1 MRALVRA
8 DASLAIGSGHIT
20 RCLTLA
26 NTLRS
31 QGAEVV
37 FACRELPGHLL
48 ERLREQGFSAYGL
61 PGHYP
66 DEALE
71 ADIESLLPWQ
81 ADIDAMATALAA
93 EAAFDWL
100 IVDHYALDAHWQTL
114 ARRFA
119 PRLMA
124 IDDLANRRHAVDLLL
139 DQNFSGTAQAYAPWI
154 DKRCRTLLGPHYALM
169 REAFQC
175 EPVAIKP
182 SVRRVIVNFGGF
194 DAVGQTYEAMK
205 AMTNFPRLEV
215 DFVAGLGNPAWA
227 TMQALAEGRS
237 NWRLQTHVSDFAPLM
252 AEADLFIGAGGGTTW
267 ERAAFGLPTI
277 CVAVAAN
284 QQRNAELLAEAGMH
298 LYLGTSQQVSV
309 ERFQQAIGLLVDNP
323 WLRHSFARQSRQLV
337 DGRGAQRVAE
347 ALLARP

>member
-1 MRALVRA
+1 MRVLIRA

-26 NTLRS
+26 RMLRS

-48 ERLREQGFSAYGL
+48 DRLREQGFTAYGL
-61 PGHYP
+61 PARYANEP
-66 DEALE
+66 VA
-71 ADIESLLPWQ
+71 ADIETLLPWQ
-81 ADIDAMATALAA
+81 ADIDAMVPALAA

-100 IVDHYALDAHWQTL
+100 IVDHYALDAEWQKA
-114 ARRFA
+114 ARQFA

-139 DQNFSGTAQAYAPWI
+139 DQNFSGTLQAYAPWVG
-154 DKRCRTLLGPHYALM
+154 KRCRLLLGPHYALM

-175 EPVAIKP
+175 EPVAIKAV
-182 SVRRVIVNFGGF
+182 VRRIIVNFGGF
-194 DAVGQTYEAMK
+194 DAVGHTYEAMK
-205 AMTNFPRLEV
+205 ALMNHPRLEV
-215 DFVAGLGNPAWA
+215 DFIAGLGNPAWA
-227 TMQALAEGRS
+227 TLQALAEGRS

-298 LYLGTSQQVSV
+298 LYLGTTAQATV
-309 ERFQQAIGLLVDNP
+309 ERLQQAIGVLVDNP

-347 ALLARP
+347 ALLARS